1 MAPGSAV
8 NSAGR
13 ARRALRVWLPIA
25 LAMAASAVA
34 AAQGRLKP
42 YSLAYTTSGDLRAET
57 RQIKRRLTDA
67 GFEIAGEY
75 APFHGAVVIAIT
87 NDALRRAAAR
97 SRFGGY
103 GAAQRV
109 TLTRVGETVQVA
121 YTNPVYWA
129 HAFRMTG
136 DLRAVAASLERSL
149 GHMEQF
155 GAFHQYSLGISAGK
169 LREYHY
175 TVAME
180 YFDDPLELA
189 EHASHRAAVDAVEAG
204 LAAGQGGVHKVYR
217 IDIPGKAETVF
228 GVRMTKGCSADAYII
243 KRVDRGGLRCTAYLP
258 YEMLVSGNRV
268 YALHARFRIA
278 ISFLGL
284 PMLTRPGGGTFVDIL
299 CAPGAIE
306 EALRAAAGPKADREP
321 LE

>member
-1 MAPGSAV
+1 M
-8 NSAGR
+8 
-13 ARRALRVWLPIA
+13 RRALRAWVAIT
-25 LAMAASAVA
+25 LAMMAAPAVA
-34 AAQGRLKP
+34 AGQGLLKP
-42 YSLAYTTSGDLRAET
+42 YSLAYSAGGDLQTEA
-57 RQIKRRLTDA
+57 RQVKRGLADA
-67 GFEIAGEY
+67 GFEIVGEY
-75 APFHGAVVIAIT
+75 APFDGAVVIAIT
-87 NDALRRAAAR
+87 NDILRRAAAG

-109 TLTRVGETVQVA
+109 TLTRVGETIQVA
-121 YTNPVYWA
+121 YTNPAYWA
-129 HAFRMTG
+129 NAYRMPG
-136 DLRAVAASLERSL
+136 DLSAVAADLEQAL
-149 GHMEQF
+149 GRTGQF
-155 GAFHQYSLGISAGK
+155 GTFHHYSRGISAAE

-175 TVAME
+175 AVAME

-204 LAAGQGGVHKVYR
+204 LAAGRGGVHKVYR

-243 KRVDRGGLRCTAYLP
+243 ERVDRGRLRCTGYLP

-284 PMLTRPGGGTFVDIL
+284 PMLTTPRGGTFVDIL

-306 EALRAAAGPKADREP
+306 EALRAVAGARS
-321 LE
+321 